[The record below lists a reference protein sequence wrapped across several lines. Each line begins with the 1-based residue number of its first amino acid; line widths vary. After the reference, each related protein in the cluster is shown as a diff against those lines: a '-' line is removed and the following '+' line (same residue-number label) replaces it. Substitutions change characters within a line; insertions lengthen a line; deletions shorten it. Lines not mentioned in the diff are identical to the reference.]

1 MTQQTFSGPGT
12 AVAEPPAPILPPGF
26 DDEDGGNENRRKLIV
41 VGAALGVLVLVVV
54 AFFLLKSGGSSKGSD
69 SSFAVPH
76 HAIKPAAAAPHAP
89 AAVKLPKVVNAP
101 AGKDPFKPLYQ
112 PPAPKPTTAAQT
124 STTPVTSPVTAP
136 VGSSGGTTAPAPAPA
151 YAPVWIEL
159 VSVNG
164 TKSATFTVGYSNGK
178 SLRTTTYQNVA
189 APTNSLRTDF
199 GQVFSLLSLQGGEA
213 TVQFGDGSP
222 FDLAPGA
229 SHRHQLG

>member
-1 MTQQTFSGPGT
+1 MTQQAFSGPGT

-26 DDEDGGNENRRKLIV
+26 DDEDGGNENRRKLMV

-54 AFFLLKSGGSSKGSD
+54 AFFLLKGGGSSKSSD
-69 SSFAVPH
+69 SFAVPH
-76 HAIKPAAAAPHAP
+76 HAAKPAAAAPHAP
-89 AAVKLPKVVNAP
+89 TAVKLPKVVTAP

-112 PPAPKPTTAAQT
+112 PPAPKPTAAAKT
-124 STTPVTSPVTAP
+124 STTPVTPPVTT
-136 VGSSGGTTAPAPAPA
+136 VSGGTSGGSTAPAPAAA

-178 SLRTTTYQNVA
+178 SLRTSTFSNVA

-199 GQVFSLLSLQGGEA
+199 GNVFSLLSIQDGQA